1 MRAGMTQVELA
12 ARARISQSVVSAY
25 ESGRREPGFE
35 TVNHLLAS
43 AGFTVDLVL
52 TPSVD
57 RSPLRVA
64 VDKNRSRLTRELK
77 KLGAS
82 RVRLFGSVARG
93 EDGPQSDIDL
103 LVDIDTDVG
112 LFALGRMRT
121 EAERILHAVVDI
133 VPANSLKPDVAEQ
146 ALAEA
151 ITL

>member
-1 MRAGMTQVELA
+1 MTQVELA
-12 ARARISQSVVSAY
+12 ARARIAQSVVSAY

-52 TPSVD
+52 TPAVD

-64 VDKNRSRLTRELK
+64 VDKNRSRLTRELR
-77 KLGAS
+77 KLGAR

-103 LVDIDTDVG
+103 LVDVDAEVG
-112 LFALGRMRT
+112 LFALGRMRA

-133 VPANSLKPDVAEQ
+133 VPANSLKPDVAERV
-146 ALAEA
+146 LAEA